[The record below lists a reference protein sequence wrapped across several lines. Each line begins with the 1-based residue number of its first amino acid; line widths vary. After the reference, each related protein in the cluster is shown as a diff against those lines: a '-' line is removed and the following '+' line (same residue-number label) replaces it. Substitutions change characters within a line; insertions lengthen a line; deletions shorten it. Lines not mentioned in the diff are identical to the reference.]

1 VSAQLVPLKQRG
13 MAQTELQRAMVGTL
27 GDIPGV
33 RITTQAQTG
42 SKLQVSL
49 VGDDSGQLG
58 LAAES
63 LARDLATIPGLGSVT
78 SSASLLQ
85 PEIVIRPQPERA
97 AELGVTTEAIST
109 AVRFA
114 TSGDVD
120 IGLAKLNLPDRQVP
134 IRVRLSDSARGD
146 IERLR
151 LLPVPGRGGAVPLV
165 NVADISLAPGPA
177 RIDRYDRSRTV
188 TLSADLEGLVLGEAL
203 KQVNRLPP
211 TRSCPPACARQRPA
225 TRGSSSKWS

>member
-1 VSAQLVPLKQRG
+1 VFSVVGSRGGGVFITLVDSGDRDRERSQQQL
-13 MAQTELQRAMVGTL
+13 QTAILEATR
-27 GDIPGV
+27 DIPGV
-33 RITTQAQTG
+33 RISTG
-42 SKLQVSL
+42 GGGNPGSGPLQIQL
-49 VGDDSGQLG
+49 TGDDSNV
-58 LAAES
+58 LAATA
-63 LARDLATIPGLGSVT
+63 ARLERELREVPGISNVT
-78 SSASLLQ
+78 TSASLLQ

-134 IRVRLSDSARGD
+134 IRVRLSDGARGD

-165 NVADISLAPGPA
+165 NVADM
-177 RIDRYDRSRTV
+177 
-188 TLSADLEGLVLGEAL
+188 
-203 KQVNRLPP
+203 
-211 TRSCPPACARQRPA
+211 
-225 TRGSSSKWS
+225 